1 MFTVVILEQ
10 EHLENIRQYRNF
22 LAPFLNSDQV
32 VFCRWRPEG
41 QTLMETVP
49 ELCDQVARQERWRA
63 VVICDEAGLHKE
75 DPFDRVEHQD
85 PPCPAEM
92 SLEEYLP
99 LRRQARIAS
108 YEKAAREPLVRLM
121 TWLCQSPLISEEQE
135 DAASWDLEFV
145 EYQAQSQAKESL
157 RRQISGDYVPPVSLP
172 EEIICVAKRCCDR
185 ERHDIRVAWDQKD
198 ELQYSR
204 FYDYNLYFDKM
215 RYLIFDI
222 LPKGHRNYT
231 FDYIRFL
238 YAMMVLA
245 SNEVP
250 QGALRPNR
258 VYVLDCQ
265 NDEAALQRFLGA
277 YDAKL
282 EVTRQKIGAKIRK
295 LRAAEKPRLSDR
307 DAEAIFCSG
316 VTVPVNS
323 VQDFDTSTLFVRPD
337 ELGLSTDCPTSERR
351 MWMAGY
357 DGSRKAL
364 IKYLRI
370 PRRALRRTVS
380 ELRRL
385 EQVDLAIADGLNGYQ
400 LEDVEEYVL
409 REELKMVELKLTDL
423 YDVDR
428 YDKDLSA
435 QNKRVHT
442 IIERRMTRRWT
453 CILGGAS
460 LGLYLMG
467 FLPMFLSN
475 FRASS
480 GTLYSLLFLLGG
492 GALMAATALV
502 ALFGMRVPVRM
513 GFSNYNGIM
522 DGIVDEVEGSLT
534 QYSRYLSH
542 VCNIRRGRSVLNY
555 RKDTADPDT
564 MQIRILKK
572 HEMDVVCAREEFH
585 DVFAAFLPKGEV
597 DTEGVK
603 AYDYDFSRPR
613 DMDYPMPY
621 TEAQRTKIQFLQK
634 GAEVDVPVD
643 FIRSMTIRREELHDR
658 IADQPC

>member
-22 LAPFLNSDQV
+22 LAPFLDNDQI

-41 QTLMETVP
+41 QTLLETVP
-49 ELCDQVARQERWRA
+49 ELCDQVARQEHWRA
-63 VVICDEAGLHKE
+63 VVVCDEAGLEKQ
-75 DPFDRVEHQD
+75 DPFDRVEHCD

-92 SLEEYLP
+92 SREEYLP

-108 YEKAAREPLVRLM
+108 YEKAAREPLARLM
-121 TWLCQSPLISEEQE
+121 TWLCQSPMISEEPE

-145 EYQAQSQAKESL
+145 EYQAQAQAKESL
-157 RRQISGDYVPPVSLP
+157 RRKILGDYVPQVTLP

-215 RYLIFDI
+215 RYLVFDI
-222 LPKGHRNYT
+222 LPKNHRNYT

-238 YAMMVLA
+238 YAMMVLSA
-245 SNEVP
+245 NEVP

-258 VYVLDCQ
+258 VYVLDCH
-265 NDEAALQRFLGA
+265 NDEEALRRFLGS

-282 EVTRQKIGAKIRK
+282 EATRQAIGAKIQK

-307 DAEAIFCSG
+307 DAETIFCSG
-316 VTVPVNS
+316 VPVPVNA
-323 VQDFDTSTLFVRPD
+323 VQEFDTSELFIRPD
-337 ELGLSTDCPTSERR
+337 ELGLATDCPTSERR

-364 IKYLRI
+364 NKYLRI
-370 PRRALRRTVS
+370 PRRALRRTVG
-380 ELRRL
+380 EMHRL
-385 EQVDLAIADGLNGYQ
+385 EQVDLSVADGLNGYQ
-400 LEDVEEYVL
+400 LEDVEEYVS
-409 REELKMVELKLTDL
+409 REELKMVELRLTDL
-423 YDVDR
+423 YDVGR
-428 YDKDLSA
+428 YDKELSA

-442 IIERRMTRRWT
+442 IIERRMTRKWT

-460 LGLYLMG
+460 LGMYLTG

-475 FRASS
+475 FRAAN
-480 GTLYSLLFLLGG
+480 GTLFSLLFLLGG
-492 GALMAATALV
+492 GALMAGAALV
-502 ALFGMRVPVRM
+502 ALFGMRIPVRM

-522 DGIVDEVEGSLT
+522 DGIVDEVEGSLV

-542 VCNIRRGRSVLNY
+542 VCNIRRGRAVLNY

-564 MQIRILKK
+564 LKIRILKK
-572 HEMDVVCAREEFH
+572 HEMDVICAREEFH
-585 DVFAAFLPKGEV
+585 DVFGAFLPKGKVE
-597 DTEGVK
+597 TEGVK

-621 TEAQRTKIQFLQK
+621 TEAQRARIQFLQK

-658 IADQPC
+658 TADQSC